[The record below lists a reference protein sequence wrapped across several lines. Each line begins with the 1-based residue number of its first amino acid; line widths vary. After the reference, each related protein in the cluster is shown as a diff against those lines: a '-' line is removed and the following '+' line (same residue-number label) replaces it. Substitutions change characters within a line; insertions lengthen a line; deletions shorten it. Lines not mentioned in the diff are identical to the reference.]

1 MPRTSRLLLVLIGG
15 LGFTMS
21 LEARADAPERPG
33 RGPLTEGYCK
43 AKTTQSA
50 VTAAMNKQRVT
61 SSRVKFVRFE
71 YLERVRKDEFCA
83 YSAVLANGA
92 EPLFATFRLPGA
104 RQFRFKHLD

>member
-1 MPRTSRLLLVLIGG
+1 MPRSPRLLLMLIGG
-15 LGFTMS
+15 LGFTTS
-21 LEARADAPERPG
+21 LEARADAPEGPG
-33 RGPLTEGYCK
+33 RGQLTESYCK
-43 AKTTQSA
+43 AKATRSA

-92 EPLFATFRLPGA
+92 EPLFAAFRLPGA
-104 RQFRFKHLD
+104 QQFKFKHLD